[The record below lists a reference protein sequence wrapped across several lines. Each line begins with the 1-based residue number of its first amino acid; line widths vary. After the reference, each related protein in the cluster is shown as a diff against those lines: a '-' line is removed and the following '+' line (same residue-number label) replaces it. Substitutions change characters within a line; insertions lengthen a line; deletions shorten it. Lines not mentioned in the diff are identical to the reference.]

1 MKIFTQESVIE
12 EVASGMESN
21 LVKNAF
27 AEQQVETSHRYHAL
41 ERLAEAAGLFEKAG
55 NIEKAAQLTDLINSL
70 SNNGKSRDQAIKNK
84 IASLESVVNKLQ
96 KVYDSESS
104 ETDRYLLNA
113 TANKI
118 TGLLANVTSTTSDIL
133 QSVANLKR
141 GYEATPKTLEIIAA
155 AVDVANGTLSVVAE
169 QVQEDAQPAK
179 DKKKKKDT
187 DLVEVLKHFGFGLD
201 GGSDCDSGDCGDK
214 AMMTDDESEEQEY
227 WEE

>member
-1 MKIFTQESVIE
+1 M
-12 EVASGMESN
+12 
-21 LVKNAF
+21 
-27 AEQQVETSHRYHAL
+27 
-41 ERLAEAAGLFEKAG
+41 
-55 NIEKAAQLTDLINSL
+55 INSL